1 MILLFCAV
9 SAALGQEIKGENA
22 KLNYSV
28 GYQVGSDF
36 KAHGVELDPDA
47 LMQGVQDA
55 VKQKEPSVSKEEMNK
70 SLTGLKRKIDA
81 AGQTSARQKTAEYRR
96 ASEAFLKE
104 NAQKEGVKILPSG
117 VQYRVISEGSGKMP
131 TLKDEVKV
139 HYRISRIDGKEL
151 GNTYDA
157 GIPRTVS
164 VAKAMPALQEVLPLM
179 AEGSKWQVVIPTGT
193 ASGNKEPLDDQ
204 GVLIYDLELVS
215 VIPAK

>member
-1 MILLFCAV
+1 
-9 SAALGQEIKGENA
+9 
-22 KLNYSV
+22 
-28 GYQVGSDF
+28 
-36 KAHGVELDPDA
+36 
-47 LMQGVQDA
+47 
-55 VKQKEPSVSKEEMNK
+55 
-70 SLTGLKRKIDA
+70 
-81 AGQTSARQKTAEYRR
+81 
-96 ASEAFLKE
+96 
-104 NAQKEGVKILPSG
+104 
-117 VQYRVISEGSGKMP
+117 MP